1 MYAKE
6 LCAFIMKRLVL
17 ATPSEANMHE
27 LNGEVRAFKDTK
39 EDKEC
44 RAKVYERHANVPV
57 E

>member
-1 MYAKE
+1 
-6 LCAFIMKRLVL
+6 MKRLVL